1 MSNNTN
7 NQNPTD
13 QVTDDTV
20 PDQVAADAPE
30 TEDAAA
36 TDGNELSPE
45 AMEAA
50 IRALQAEND
59 ELKDKLL
66 RAVAEQEN
74 LRRRAEREK
83 AEALQYASTNF
94 ARDLLPVL
102 DNFARAIAA
111 IPTGAAEQDETFKNL
126 VVGVELVEREMLN
139 AFERHGIRRF
149 DPQGERFD
157 PHLHQAVFEVEDPSQ
172 PSGMV
177 VQVLQTG
184 YMIGERVLRPAMV
197 GVAKGGTKAAAASA
211 TAPE

>member
-197 GVAKGGTKAAAASA
+197 GVSKGGPRPDAQK
-211 TAPE
+211 